1 MRTRRMCVGAAV
13 VLLLVVLSMGVEDAV
28 LVMLVR
34 LSSRWIVIVDKVE
47 DEMTRDDDQAVPE

>member
-1 MRTRRMCVGAAV
+1 MCVGAAV
-13 VLLLVVLSMGVEDAV
+13 VLLLVALGVEDAV